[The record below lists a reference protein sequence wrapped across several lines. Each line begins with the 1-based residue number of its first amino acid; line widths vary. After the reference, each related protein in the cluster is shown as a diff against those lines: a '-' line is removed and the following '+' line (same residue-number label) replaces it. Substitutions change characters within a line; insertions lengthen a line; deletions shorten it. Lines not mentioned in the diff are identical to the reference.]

1 MFCFVLCSAVKRV
14 NCFHRDGYGA
24 AGCSDDPSGM
34 STYMAVFGLV
44 QLLLSQLP
52 SLHNVA
58 WLSAVAV
65 ATSLGYSFVSLG
77 LCAAK
82 WAAHGDVRGTLAGAA
97 VVNDDVKGAFNVFLA
112 LGNVA
117 FSYTFADVLIE
128 IQDTLRRPPPAENQ
142 AMKRASLYGLG
153 AATAFYLALGC
164 AGYAA
169 FGDDAPGN
177 VLTGFAFHEPSWLV
191 DAANACVVLHL
202 VGAYQV
208 FAQPIFAR
216 LESCAACRWPDAKL
230 VNVTYYVRVPPFLLC
245 SASSP
250 PTVAVAPLKLVLRT
264 IVIMFTTLVAMLLPF
279 FNAVL
284 GLIGALGFWPLSV
297 YFPVSMHMARLNIR
311 RGELRWWALQ
321 TMSFVCLLVSI
332 GSSIGSVQDI
342 VHNLKA
348 AAPFKTVN

>member
-1 MFCFVLCSAVKRV
+1 M
-14 NCFHRDGYGA
+14 
-24 AGCSDDPSGM
+24 SDDRR
-34 STYMAVFGLV
+34 T
-44 QLLLSQLP
+44 
-52 SLHNVA
+52 VA
-58 WLSAVAV
+58 YDAEAGDGHERQAGTVWTATSHIVAV
-65 ATSLGYSFVSLG
+65 VAGSGVLALPWTVAQLGWVLGPLVLVGFSCVTYYTSALLADCYRYPDPV
-77 LCAAK
+77 
-82 WAAHGDVRGTLAGAA
+82 HGA
-97 VVNDDVKGAFNVFLA
+97 VVNRQYVDAVRCYLVREPMGH
-112 LGNVA
+112 
-117 FSYTFADVLIE
+117 S
-128 IQDTLRRPPPAENQ
+128 RRLHHHRQ
-142 AMKRASLYGLG
+142 RQHDAMKRASFYGLG

-191 DAANACVVLHL
+191 DAANACVVVHL

-230 VNVTYYVRVPPFLLC
+230 VNATYYVRVPPFLLR

-321 TMSFVCLLVSI
+321 AMSFVCLLVSI
-332 GSSIGSVQDI
+332 GASIGSVQDI

-348 AAPFKTVN
+348 AVPFKTVN